1 MSDTTVTVIGFLAG
15 LLTTIAFIPQ
25 VLKIWK
31 TRSARDISLGMYV
44 IFTCGV
50 VLWLAYGLLLAS
62 LPIVLA
68 NTLTLTLAMAVLV
81 MKVRFG

>member
-1 MSDTTVTVIGFLAG
+1 MSDTAVTVIGFLAG
-15 LLTTIAFIPQ
+15 VLTTVSFIPQ
-25 VLKIWK
+25 VVKVWK

-68 NTLTLTLAMAVLV
+68 NTFTLTLALAVLV
-81 MKVRFG
+81 MKLRFG